1 MKKLLLLAALAASSM
16 AVSAQDD
23 VVNMVA
29 NGNFE
34 EPGYEQG
41 RPVNEEGNYV
51 YTWAPVDTWDN
62 LSVLPGWT
70 LTTGGPWN
78 GVISLI
84 TGEDNAGDGDLR
96 PEEDTNT
103 LLFRGY
109 TDNGWAKIT
118 ASQIVKNLVP
128 DRKYTIDFLIAEN
141 QPAGKDWTPGAEY
154 GFSISEVDG
163 DKAGKEIMN
172 ETYTEANPDLEYYK
186 YEFTAPAGQV
196 YLTFFLNN
204 NYGDKNYKETLWMEL
219 DLVRIYSEEGD
230 EEAPDAAVAGIIND
244 AAPVEL
250 YNLQGVRVNKAD
262 AKGIY
267 IIKQGNKTSKVIL

>member
-23 VVNMVA
+23 VVNMVV

-34 EPGYEQG
+34 APGYEQAVPG
-41 RPVNEEGNYV
+41 E
-51 YTWAPVDTWDN
+51 YTWSPVDTWEA

-70 LTTGGPWN
+70 LSTGGVWN

-109 TDNGWAKIT
+109 VNNGWTDIT

-128 DRKYTIDFLIAEN
+128 GRKYTLDFLLAES
-141 QPAGKDWTPGAEY
+141 QGQAEKWTPEPNY
-154 GFSISEVDG
+154 GYKVSEVDG
-163 DKAGKEIMN
+163 DKAGKEIVAK
-172 ETYTEANPDLEYYK
+172 TFTEQNVDLELYSD
-186 YEFTAPAGQV
+186 EFIAPADGQV
-196 YLTFFLNN
+196 YLTFYLANK
-204 NYGDKNYKETLWMEL
+204 YYDDEGRGNYKTDLWMEL

-230 EEAPDAAVAGIIND
+230 EEAPDSAVAGIIND

-267 IIKQGNKTSKVIL
+267 ILKQGNKSTKVIL

>member
-23 VVNMVA
+23 VVNMVV

-34 EPGYEQG
+34 APGYEQAVPG
-41 RPVNEEGNYV
+41 EYTWEPVN
-51 YTWAPVDTWDN
+51 TWDN

-109 TDNGWAKIT
+109 TDNGWTSINA
-118 ASQIVKNLVP
+118 AQIVKNLVP
-128 DRKYTIDFLIAEN
+128 GREYTLDFLLAEN
-141 QPAGKDWTPGAEY
+141 QPDGAWGPQDPDY
-154 GFSISEVDG
+154 GVSISEVDG
-163 DKAGKEIMN
+163 DGAGKVIMEEKN
-172 ETYTEANPDLEYYK
+172 MCEGQDLEPFEYK
-186 YEFTAPAGQV
+186 FTAPADGQI
-196 YLTFFLNN
+196 YLRFFLG
-204 NYGDKNYKETLWMEL
+204 NYYYEGNQKQNGNLWMEL

-230 EEAPDAAVAGIIND
+230 EEAPDTSVAGIIND